1 MVRYQI
7 VPRLWTSWTASYSS
21 GLPIENRD
29 QLPDPS
35 FLVTQYGAQVVS
47 KTNLDRGRV
56 SPSFSLDRSFGAEL
70 WHRERRSVTVQ
81 ADLMN
86 LTNRLNLINF
96 AGLLSGTAVGPPRSV
111 GFRLRTEF

>member
-7 VPRLWTSWTASYSS
+7 APRLWTSWTASYSS
-21 GLPIENRD
+21 GLPIENSD
-29 QLPDPS
+29 QLPDLS
-35 FLVTQYGAQVVS
+35 FLVAQYSSEVVS
-47 KTNLDRGRV
+47 KANLDRGRV
-56 SPSFSLDRSFGAEL
+56 SPSFSFDASFGAEL
-70 WHRERRSVTVQ
+70 WHHEKRSVTAQ

-96 AGLLSGTAVGPPRSV
+96 AGLLSGTAVAPPRSI